1 MLIANI
7 GEAISEKDAA
17 KIIKTLYEEKL
28 ISRREGDLM
37 LVGVA
42 KQTLNQANKQAE
54 ERLRARLLVALLT
67 RLRYE

>member
-1 MLIANI
+1 
-7 GEAISEKDAA
+7 
-17 KIIKTLYEEKL
+17 
-28 ISRREGDLM
+28 M